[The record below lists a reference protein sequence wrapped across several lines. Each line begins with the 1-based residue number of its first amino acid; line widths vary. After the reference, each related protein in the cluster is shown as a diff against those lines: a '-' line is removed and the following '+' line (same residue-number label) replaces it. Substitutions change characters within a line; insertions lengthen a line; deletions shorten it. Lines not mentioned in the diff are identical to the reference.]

1 MKVDF
6 RNTEIR
12 ITAGSAAQFPADDRP
27 QIILS
32 GRSNVGKSSLINTL
46 TERKSL
52 ARVSSS
58 PGKTVTVNFYDV
70 DGAFWLVDLP
80 GYGFAKRPGV
90 QQMLFSQL
98 TDSFLTRGANGSK
111 RLVLQLIDAKVGITD
126 NDGIMLDWLRQTGT
140 PFFIAATKSDKL
152 NKTALASAMNN
163 ISAAGKTI
171 PFSALTKTG
180 KEEIRHEILSFTGDA
195 RC

>member
-12 ITAGSAAQFPADDRP
+12 ITAGSVAQFPASDRP

-80 GYGFAKRPGV
+80 GYGFAKRPGE
-90 QQMLFSQL
+90 QRMLFSQL
-98 TDSFLTRGANGSK
+98 TDSFLTRAANGS
-111 RLVLQLIDAKVGITD
+111 RHFVIQLVDARVGITD
-126 NDGIMLDWLRQTGT
+126 NDRTMLEWLRQTGT
-140 PFFIAATKSDKL
+140 PFVIAATKSDKL
-152 NKTALASAMNN
+152 NKTALASAVKS
-163 ISAAGKTI
+163 ISGEGRTI
-171 PFSALTKTG
+171 PFSALAKTG
-180 KEEIRHEILSFTGDA
+180 KEEIRHEILSFIGEN
-195 RC
+195 